1 MSDQLNSDLIRQD
14 ITTHRL
20 GNSVLILDCTEST
33 NDIAWQQI
41 VRADCDGLCVLAEQQ
56 TAGRGRRGRTW
67 LSPKGQSIL
76 CSGVIR
82 HTAAPPPRTRAAP
95 GAVGDMITTACGLHP
110 IIKWPNDIVLNDR
123 KTAGILVESRKI
135 REQTWSVIGIGINV
149 HQSRQAFAE
158 AVDLPPA
165 TSLDIETGQCLNRNR
180 LVRCLLEKLETWVAA
195 AETNPDSL
203 LHQWRK
209 YNRQI
214 GTRIELESDGRP
226 YRGTCI
232 GIDPTEGLIVQLE
245 DGPIRI
251 FSAAHSSILKMTS
264 PQK

>member
-76 CSGVIR
+76 CSVVIR
-82 HTAAPPPRTRAAP
+82 HTVAAPPLTLAAP
-95 GAVGDMITTACGLHP
+95 VAVVDMITTACGLHP

-180 LVRCLLEKLETWVAA
+180 LVRCLLEILETWVAA